1 MAGKGQ
7 SKKMRTVLIGVMLTI
22 AIVFAGTVRC
32 APEKSVPE
40 KRFSLLECISIALER
55 NPQILSSA
63 QGIVSARAGLTKAR
77 SSYYPQLTLSATEGL
92 ARAASTSGGSETQAE
107 MDLTSRLTL
116 WRRGQGESVAEGR
129 ASLQASE
136 QSHVSTI
143 QSLVSQ
149 VAQDYYGVLAA
160 RQLIGVAEGG
170 VESAQAHL
178 DQAKA
183 RIALGATAEVDALTA
198 ESDLA
203 QAQLDLIDTRST
215 LRSAFAQLKNDMG
228 LAPKN
233 VFEISEEPLPEAEP
247 VPSLED
253 AVRVALEQRPDVQSA
268 RASASAS
275 RYALAQAKI
284 RRGPIPEVAAEYAQG
299 YTDWESR
306 DPSWNVLLSLSWPL
320 FDGYATKADV
330 MAAQASV
337 KRSDANLQQ
346 SINQVGLE
354 VENALVEAQRTR
366 ERLEGTAKS
375 LAAAEARLAA
385 AEGKYRQGVGILLEV
400 IDARVAVTNARASQV
415 RARYDYQ
422 TALVSLQR
430 AMGTLTA
437 PERGEQ

>member
-1 MAGKGQ
+1 
-7 SKKMRTVLIGVMLTI
+7 MRRLLVCVIVI
-22 AIVFAGTVRC
+22 AAVSLAVPARC
-32 APEKSVPE
+32 ASGESTPERPL
-40 KRFSLLECISIALER
+40 SLRDCIDTALSK
-55 NPQILSSA
+55 NPQIVSSA

-92 ARAASTSGGSETQAE
+92 ARGASASGGTETQAE
-107 MDLTSRLTL
+107 LDLASRLTL
-116 WRRGQGESVAEGR
+116 WRRGREESVAESR

-136 QSHVSTI
+136 QGHLSTI
-143 QSLVSQ
+143 QSLVNQ
-149 VAQDYYGVLAA
+149 VARDYYGALAA

-170 VESAQAHL
+170 VGSARIHL
-178 DQAKA
+178 EQVKA

-203 QAQLDLIDTRST
+203 QAQLDLIDARST

-228 LAPKN
+228 LAPES
-233 VFEISEEPLPEAEP
+233 VYEITEEPLPEAEP
-247 VPSLED
+247 IPSLED
-253 AVRVALEQRPDVQSA
+253 AVRVALEKRPDVQSA

-337 KRSDANLQQ
+337 RRSDANLQQ

-430 AMGTLTA
+430 AMGTLIA